1 MIFLGIDYGTKRI
14 GLAKSDPSGILS
26 TPFETLSSKN
36 DPFLDSELIIEKLTE
51 TNAECL
57 VIGLPL
63 NMNGTSGEMVRKV
76 RKLIFSIR
84 KKSSVPIKEWDERLT
99 SVQATKIINTKK
111 NKMGSTCGGL
121 INACCSNDVNIDLSC
136 YQIGDKKEVKSM
148 DKT

>member
-14 GLAKSDPSGILS
+14 GLAKSDPSGTLS

-111 NKMGSTCGGL
+111 NKMGRSSVDSISAAL
-121 INACCSNDVNIDLSC
+121 ILESYLLSSSH
-136 YQIGDKKEVKSM
+136 K
-148 DKT
+148 

>member
-14 GLAKSDPSGILS
+14 GLAKSDPSGIWS

-111 NKMGSTCGGL
+111 DKMGRSSVDSISAAL
-121 INACCSNDVNIDLSC
+121 ILESYLLSSSH
-136 YQIGDKKEVKSM
+136 K
-148 DKT
+148 

>member
-14 GLAKSDPSGILS
+14 GLAKSDPSGTLS

-111 NKMGSTCGGL
+111 NKMGRASVDSISAAL
-121 INACCSNDVNIDLSC
+121 ILESFLSSSSH
-136 YQIGDKKEVKSM
+136 K
-148 DKT
+148 

>member
-1 MIFLGIDYGTKRI
+1 MIFLGMDYGTKRI

-111 NKMGSTCGGL
+111 NKMGRSSVDSISAAL
-121 INACCSNDVNIDLSC
+121 ILESYLLSSSH
-136 YQIGDKKEVKSM
+136 K
-148 DKT
+148 

>member
-51 TNAECL
+51 INAECL

-111 NKMGSTCGGL
+111 NKMGRSSVDSISAAL
-121 INACCSNDVNIDLSC
+121 ILESYLLSSSH
-136 YQIGDKKEVKSM
+136 K
-148 DKT
+148 

>member
-1 MIFLGIDYGTKRI
+1 MSFFGIDYGTKSI

-111 NKMGSTCGGL
+111 NKMGRSSVDSISAAL
-121 INACCSNDVNIDLSC
+121 ILESYLLSSSH
-136 YQIGDKKEVKSM
+136 K
-148 DKT
+148 

>member
-111 NKMGSTCGGL
+111 NKMGRSSVDSISAAL
-121 INACCSNDVNIDLSC
+121 ILESYLLSSSH
-136 YQIGDKKEVKSM
+136 K
-148 DKT
+148 

>member
-111 NKMGSTCGGL
+111 DKMGRSSVDSISAAL
-121 INACCSNDVNIDLSC
+121 ILESYLLSSSH
-136 YQIGDKKEVKSM
+136 K
-148 DKT
+148 

>member
-14 GLAKSDPSGILS
+14 GLAKSDPSGTLS

-76 RKLIFSIR
+76 RKLIFCIR
-84 KKSSVPIKEWDERLT
+84 KNSSVQIKEWDERLT
-99 SVQATKIINTKK
+99 SVQAIKIINTKH
-111 NKMGSTCGGL
+111 S
-121 INACCSNDVNIDLSC
+121 
-136 YQIGDKKEVKSM
+136 KKSER
-148 DKT
+148 

>member
-14 GLAKSDPSGILS
+14 GLAKSDPSGTLS

-76 RKLIFSIR
+76 RKLIFCIR
-84 KKSSVPIKEWDERLT
+84 KNSSVQIKEWDERLT
-99 SVQATKIINTKK
+99 SVQAIKIINTKK
-111 NKMGSTCGGL
+111 NKMGRASVDSISAAL
-121 INACCSNDVNIDLSC
+121 ILESFLSSSSH
-136 YQIGDKKEVKSM
+136 K
-148 DKT
+148 

>member
-14 GLAKSDPSGILS
+14 GLAKSDPSGTLS

-57 VIGLPL
+57 VIGLRL

-111 NKMGSTCGGL
+111 NKMGRSSVDSISAAL
-121 INACCSNDVNIDLSC
+121 ILESYLLSSSH
-136 YQIGDKKEVKSM
+136 K
-148 DKT
+148 